1 MTNKIIIDGWNV
13 CWKISEIS
21 DLIPDDL
28 ESARA
33 KLSHII
39 NMRYGAK
46 KVIIKIFYDGQSGIH
61 TEREN
66 NSKIEIKYSKNPQK
80 ADHLI
85 IDFLKREKNRKQWT
99 VITSDRDL
107 GDKIK
112 NLGAQVIKSEMFIK
126 KLSLQKDHSS
136 IENNKINPR
145 VDQNEIN
152 FWLRKFQSK

>member
-13 CWKISEIS
+13 CWKIPEIS

-28 ESARA
+28 EGARA
-33 KLSHII
+33 KLSQII
-39 NMRYGAK
+39 NMRYSDK
-46 KVIIKIFYDGQSGIH
+46 KVIIKIFYDGQSGIS
-61 TEREN
+61 TEGGN
-66 NSKIEIKYSKNPQK
+66 NSKIEIRYSKNPQK

-85 IDFLKREKNRKQWT
+85 IQFLKREKNLKQWT

-107 GDKIK
+107 ADKIK

-136 IENNKINPR
+136 IENTKTNPR

-152 FWLRKFQSK
+152 FWMRKFLSK